1 LSNGPRPEAIKSRDP
16 PQAGPGYVRF
26 AWNPPGRAVNT
37 PPVQRAAPIL
47 APVVALSLV
56 LGCPRDHSATV
67 DAAPSASISA
77 SATASPS
84 ASWPKTLPV
93 PEPPPED
100 FSELDAEVDAESD
113 ATFDA
118 TTDADASDASDARAK
133 ADAYDDAPLLGAKT
147 YPDENPM
154 RGIRKITSAA
164 AKVHKVPKD
173 NNIIA
178 LLPKGT
184 EISLVAEIM
193 DWYRVRYSDP
203 NTGVR
208 RQGWIYITTVA
219 GPRMKTCP
227 TNWTH
232 HDQDGGWCDRECTK
246 NTDCKALK
254 GYKCSGTLCFYAG
267 E

>member
-1 LSNGPRPEAIKSRDP
+1 M
-16 PQAGPGYVRF
+16 
-26 AWNPPGRAVNT
+26 
-37 PPVQRAAPIL
+37 QRAAPIL

-56 LGCPRDHSATV
+56 LGCPKDKSATI
-67 DAAPSASISA
+67 DAAPSASTSTSVSA
-77 SATASPS
+77 AP
-84 ASWPKTLPV
+84 SWPKTLPI
-93 PEPPPED
+93 PEPEDTAAPED
-100 FSELDAEVDAESD
+100 LSDLDAALDALDGEVGETGDAKPKYD
-113 ATFDA
+113 ANE
-118 TTDADASDASDARAK
+118 
-133 ADAYDDAPLLGAKT
+133 DAPLLGAKT

-154 RGIRKITSAA
+154 RGIRFITSAA
-164 AKVHKVPKD
+164 AKVHKAPKD

-184 EISLVAEIM
+184 EVSLAAEIM
-193 DWYRVRYSDP
+193 DWYRVRYTDP
-203 NTGVR
+203 NTQVR

-227 TNWTH
+227 VNWTH